1 MPSSLC
7 CGEARSVRRVG
18 KGASASVRANRSEPG
33 EGGLAKGRCGAAC
46 DWEDTADSMERG
58 RRLAGGAVSR
68 VRTSHLSVIKTPTAS
83 CVARNGLLGGDSRRN

>member
-68 VRTSHLSVIKTPTAS
+68 VRTSHLLVYKDTR
-83 CVARNGLLGGDSRRN
+83 CVLCCAKWPVGRRK